1 MKSPERMTATQRE
14 PKDFKP
20 AWSKPSIRVMTVN
33 FTQDSSGVRQNP
45 EDDDHPEGNNAYIPP
60 TS

>member
-1 MKSPERMTATQRE
+1 MNPSVMKATTE
-14 PKDFKP
+14 GTEDFKP

-33 FTQDSSGVRQNP
+33 FTQDSSGIRQNP
-45 EDDDHPEGNNAYIPP
+45 EDDDHPNGNNAYIPP

>member
-1 MKSPERMTATQRE
+1 MTATQRE

-20 AWSKPSIRVMTVN
+20 AWSKPLIRVMTVN
-33 FTQDSSGVRQNP
+33 FTQDSSGIRTNP
-45 EDDDHPEGNNAYIPP
+45 EDDDHPNGNNAYIPP